1 MQFAHSGS
9 ETEKQP
15 PPHPALPY
23 DATAGAP
30 HSAESAPS
38 HGVAPRSLQAPHPH
52 HPTAPR
58 LRFSTPLHPCRS
70 MMLGTHRPAAPHPSL
85 FATLHLCRS
94 MAPCAYRPTAPT
106 CATPCRQAPRRSQ
119 YRAGSVSPPP
129 SALLQSC
136 RKSGNKKVIKI
147 ATFLRLAIAADV
159 QITDRAPKMKQNDR
173 PVPHFHFTGDEKEP
187 LIAKKLQKR
196 QDFCFR
202 KANYR
207 NRSRFRNEP
216 IAKGKSRDELIAAT
230 RRTPMNDART

>member
-1 MQFAHSGS
+1 MQFTHSGS

-15 PPHPALPY
+15 PQHPALPY
-23 DATAGAP
+23 DATSGAP

-70 MMLGTHRPAAPHPSL
+70 MMPGTHRPAAPHPSL

-94 MAPCAYRPTAPT
+94 MAPYLRHTMLPSPTPLT
-106 CATPCRQAPRRSQ
+106 VPRQVRLA
-119 YRAGSVSPPP
+119 P

-136 RKSGNKKVIKI
+136 WKSGNKKVIKI
-147 ATFLRLAIAADV
+147 ATFLRLAIAVDV

-173 PVPHFHFTGDEKEP
+173 SVPHFHFTGDEKEP

-202 KANYR
+202 KATYR
-207 NRSRFRNEP
+207 NRSRFRNET
-216 IAKGKSRDELIAAT
+216 IAKREQIP
-230 RRTPMNDART
+230 R

>member
-9 ETEKQP
+9 QTEKQP

-30 HSAESAPS
+30 HSAAPALF
-38 HGVAPRSLQAPHPH
+38 HTIAPWVRIVPPHRTRP
-52 HPTAPR
+52 
-58 LRFSTPLHPCRS
+58 FSQRCTC
-70 MMLGTHRPAAPHPSL
+70 AAPWRRARIDP
-85 FATLHLCRS
+85 R
-94 MAPCAYRPTAPT
+94 RRT
-106 CATPCRQAPRRSQ
+106 CATPCCQAPRRSQ
-119 YRAGSVSPPP
+119 YRAGSVSPP

-147 ATFLRLAIAADV
+147 ATFLRLAFAADV

-216 IAKGKSRDELIAAT
+216 IAKGKSRNELIAAT
-230 RRTPMNDART
+230 RRTPMNNART

>member
-9 ETEKQP
+9 QTEKQP

-58 LRFSTPLHPCRS
+58 PRLSTPLHPCRS
-70 MMLGTHRPAAPHPSL
+70 MMPGTYCPTTPYPCL
-85 FATLHLCRS
+85 FATLHLCHS
-94 MAPCAYRPTAPT
+94 MALCAYRPTAPYLRHT
-106 CATPCRQAPRRSQ
+106 MLPSPTPLTVPRWVRL
-119 YRAGSVSPPP
+119 APP

-147 ATFLRLAIAADV
+147 ATFLRLAIAADA

-230 RRTPMNDART
+230 RRTPMNNART

>member
-9 ETEKQP
+9 QTEKQP

-94 MAPCAYRPTAPT
+94 MAPYLRHTMLPSPTPLT
-106 CATPCRQAPRRSQ
+106 VPHWAPR
-119 YRAGSVSPPP
+119 PP

-136 RKSGNKKVIKI
+136 RKPGNKKSDQNCN
-147 ATFLRLAIAADV
+147 FFAIGN
-159 QITDRAPKMKQNDR
+159 RRRCPNHESNPKNEAKR
-173 PVPHFHFTGDEKEP
+173 PLSASFP
-187 LIAKKLQKR
+187 L
-196 QDFCFR
+196 
-202 KANYR
+202 Y
-207 NRSRFRNEP
+207 
-216 IAKGKSRDELIAAT
+216 G
-230 RRTPMNDART
+230 

>member
-30 HSAESAPS
+30 HSAESALS
-38 HGVAPRSLQAPHPH
+38 HGAAPRSLQAPHLH

-58 LRFSTPLHPCRS
+58 SRLFTPLHPCRS
-70 MMLGTHRPAAPHPSL
+70 MMPGTHRPITPYLRHTMLPS
-85 FATLHLCRS
+85 
-94 MAPCAYRPTAPT
+94 PTPLT
-106 CATPCRQAPRRSQ
+106 VPRQVRLT
-119 YRAGSVSPPP
+119 PP

-136 RKSGNKKVIKI
+136 WKSGNKKVIKI
-147 ATFLRLAIAADV
+147 ATFLRLAIAVDV
-159 QITDRAPKMKQNDR
+159 QITDRAPKMKQSDR
-173 PVPHFHFTGDEKEP
+173 SVPHFHFAGDKKEP
-187 LIAKKLQKR
+187 LIAKKLQKH

-207 NRSRFRNEP
+207 NRSRFRNQT
-216 IAKGKSRDELIAAT
+216 IAKRGANPA
-230 RRTPMNDART
+230 MN

>member
-9 ETEKQP
+9 QTEKQP

-52 HPTAPR
+52 RTRP
-58 LRFSTPLHPCRS
+58 FSQRCTC
-70 MMLGTHRPAAPHPSL
+70 AAPWRRVRIDP
-85 FATLHLCRS
+85 R
-94 MAPCAYRPTAPT
+94 RRT
-106 CATPCRQAPRRSQ
+106 CATPCCQAPRRSQ
-119 YRAGSVSPPP
+119 YRTGRLAPP

-136 RKSGNKKVIKI
+136 RKPGNKKVIKI

-159 QITDRAPKMKQNDR
+159 QITNRTPKMKQNDR
-173 PVPHFHFTGDEKEP
+173 SVPHFHFTGDEKEP

-202 KANYR
+202 KANCR

-216 IAKGKSRDELIAAT
+216 IAKRGQIPR
-230 RRTPMNDART
+230 

>member
-9 ETEKQP
+9 QTEKQP

-94 MAPCAYRPTAPT
+94 MAPCAYRPTAPYLRHT
-106 CATPCRQAPRRSQ
+106 MLPSPTPLTVPHWAPR
-119 YRAGSVSPPP
+119 PP

-136 RKSGNKKVIKI
+136 RKPGNKKVIKI

-159 QITDRAPKMKQNDR
+159 QIKNRTPKMKQNDR
-173 PVPHFHFTGDEKEP
+173 SVPHFHFTGDEKEP

-202 KANYR
+202 KANCR

-216 IAKGKSRDELIAAT
+216 IAKRGQIPR
-230 RRTPMNDART
+230 

>member
-9 ETEKQP
+9 EPEKQP

-23 DATAGAP
+23 DVTAGAP
-30 HSAESAPS
+30 HSAESAPHHAAKS
-38 HGVAPRSLQAPHPH
+38 HAAHS
-52 HPTAPR
+52 TAPG
-58 LRFSTPLHPCRS
+58 PP
-70 MMLGTHRPAAPHPSL
+70 
-85 FATLHLCRS
+85 
-94 MAPCAYRPTAPT
+94 Y
-106 CATPCRQAPRRSQ
+106 
-119 YRAGSVSPPP
+119 PP

-136 RKSGNKKVIKI
+136 WKSGNKKVIKI
-147 ATFLRLAIAADV
+147 ATFLRLAIAVDV
-159 QITDRAPKMKQNDR
+159 QITDRATKMKQNDR

-187 LIAKKLQKR
+187 LIAKMLQKR

-216 IAKGKSRDELIAAT
+216 IAKGKSRDELITAT

>member
-9 ETEKQP
+9 EPEKQP
-15 PPHPALPY
+15 PPHPALSY

-94 MAPCAYRPTAPT
+94 MAPCAYRPTAPYLRHT
-106 CATPCRQAPRRSQ
+106 MLPSPTPLTVPRQVRLA
-119 YRAGSVSPPP
+119 PP

-136 RKSGNKKVIKI
+136 WKSGNKKSDQNCNFFAIGNCRRCPNHGSSPENEAKRPLSASFPLYGRRERAANRKKVAK
-147 ATFLRLAIAADV
+147 APGFL
-159 QITDRAPKMKQNDR
+159 
-173 PVPHFHFTGDEKEP
+173 F
-187 LIAKKLQKR
+187 
-196 QDFCFR
+196 
-202 KANYR
+202 
-207 NRSRFRNEP
+207 S
-216 IAKGKSRDELIAAT
+216 
-230 RRTPMNDART
+230 

>member
-1 MQFAHSGS
+1 MCFTYEVLETFCNLPILAANPKNSLHRTPHFPMTSQRAHP
-9 ETEKQP
+9 T
-15 PPHPALPY
+15 
-23 DATAGAP
+23 AP
-30 HSAESAPS
+30 H
-38 HGVAPRSLQAPHPH
+38 LH

-58 LRFSTPLHPCRS
+58 SRLSTPLHPCRS
-70 MMLGTHRPAAPHPSL
+70 MMPGTHRPTTPHPCL

-94 MAPCAYRPTAPT
+94 MAPCAYRPTAPYLRHT
-106 CATPCRQAPRRSQ
+106 MLPSPTPLTVPHWACFAPRHCSRA
-119 YRAGSVSPPP
+119 AGS
-129 SALLQSC
+129 LET
-136 RKSGNKKVIKI
+136 RKVIKI

-173 PVPHFHFTGDEKEP
+173 SVPHFHFTGDEKEP

-216 IAKGKSRDELIAAT
+216 IAKGKSRNELIAAT
-230 RRTPMNDART
+230 RRTPMNNART

>member
-9 ETEKQP
+9 QTEKQP

-70 MMLGTHRPAAPHPSL
+70 MMPGTHRPAAPHPSL

-94 MAPCAYRPTAPT
+94 MAPCAYRPTAPYLRHT
-106 CATPCRQAPRRSQ
+106 MLPSPTPLTVPHWVCFA
-119 YRAGSVSPPP
+119 PP

-136 RKSGNKKVIKI
+136 WKSGNKKVIKI
-147 ATFLRLAIAADV
+147 ATCLRLAIAADV
-159 QITDRAPKMKQNDR
+159 QNHGSSPENEAKRPLSASFPLYGKRERAANRKK
-173 PVPHFHFTGDEKEP
+173 V
-187 LIAKKLQKR
+187 AKAPGFL
-196 QDFCFR
+196 F
-202 KANYR
+202 
-207 NRSRFRNEP
+207 S
-216 IAKGKSRDELIAAT
+216 
-230 RRTPMNDART
+230 

>member
-23 DATAGAP
+23 DAKAGAP
-30 HSAESAPS
+30 HSAALAPFHAIAPVPLHGAVCVSTHGAVSAP
-38 HGVAPRSLQAPHPH
+38 HHAAKPHAAH
-52 HPTAPR
+52 STA
-58 LRFSTPLHPCRS
+58 
-70 MMLGTHRPAAPHPSL
+70 LGAS
-85 FATLHLCRS
+85 
-94 MAPCAYRPTAPT
+94 
-106 CATPCRQAPRRSQ
+106 
-119 YRAGSVSPPP
+119 PP

-147 ATFLRLAIAADV
+147 ATFLRLTIAADV

-173 PVPHFHFTGDEKEP
+173 SVPHFHFTGDEKEP
-187 LIAKKLQKR
+187 LIAKMLQKR

-207 NRSRFRNEP
+207 NRSGFRNEP
-216 IAKGKSRDELIAAT
+216 IAKRGQI
-230 RRTPMNDART
+230 PQ

>member
-38 HGVAPRSLQAPHPH
+38 HGAAPRSLQAPHLH

-58 LRFSTPLHPCRS
+58 SRLFTPLHPCRS
-70 MMLGTHRPAAPHPSL
+70 MMPGTHRPATPHPCL

-94 MAPCAYRPTAPT
+94 MAPCAYRPTAPYL
-106 CATPCRQAPRRSQ
+106 CHAMLPSPTPLTVPHWAPRPPRHCS
-119 YRAGSVSPPP
+119 RAAGS
-129 SALLQSC
+129 LET
-136 RKSGNKKVIKI
+136 KKVIKI

-173 PVPHFHFTGDEKEP
+173 SVSHFHFTGDEKEP
-187 LIAKKLQKR
+187 LIAKMLQKR

-207 NRSRFRNEP
+207 NRSRFRNQT
-216 IAKGKSRDELIAAT
+216 IAKREQIP
-230 RRTPMNDART
+230 R

>member
-1 MQFAHSGS
+1 MQFAHSSS

-38 HGVAPRSLQAPHPH
+38 HGVAPRSLQAPHLHHPHSAVPTPFHTIAPVPLHGAVSVSTQGAVPAPH
-52 HPTAPR
+52 HAAKPHAAHSTA
-58 LRFSTPLHPCRS
+58 
-70 MMLGTHRPAAPHPSL
+70 LGAS
-85 FATLHLCRS
+85 
-94 MAPCAYRPTAPT
+94 
-106 CATPCRQAPRRSQ
+106 
-119 YRAGSVSPPP
+119 PP

-136 RKSGNKKVIKI
+136 WKSGNKKVIKI
-147 ATFLRLAIAADV
+147 ATFLRLAITANV

-173 PVPHFHFTGDEKEP
+173 SVPHFRFTGDEKEP
-187 LIAKKLQKR
+187 LIAKMLQKR

-216 IAKGKSRDELIAAT
+216 IAKRGQIPR
-230 RRTPMNDART
+230 